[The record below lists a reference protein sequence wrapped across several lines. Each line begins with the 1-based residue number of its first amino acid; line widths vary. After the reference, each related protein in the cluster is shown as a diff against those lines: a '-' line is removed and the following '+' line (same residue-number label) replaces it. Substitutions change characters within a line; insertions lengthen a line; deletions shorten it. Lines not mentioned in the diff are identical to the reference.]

1 MLLAGADQVYLLCIF
16 IARWELSFPQA
27 LPFSEVQQVLNVW
40 VNQVCLN
47 MLNYVIDQIS
57 AGQLFQSIGA
67 LNIKAVLQ
75 GKKKQQKKVLPK
87 E

>member
-1 MLLAGADQVYLLCIF
+1 M
-16 IARWELSFPQA
+16 
-27 LPFSEVQQVLNVW
+27 
-40 VNQVCLN
+40 NQVCLN

-57 AGQLFQSIGA
+57 AGKLFQSIGA

-75 GKKKQQKKVLPK
+75 GGEKQHKKVLPK